1 MLDILINNDLENI
14 NNDIKDFL
22 ITVRFNLDNTGIIPS
37 NELKMYDS
45 IDVSEAI
52 PSGYSLAFVLGT
64 YSGDN
69 QLQFFGLFA
78 NPSKNTITVYIGNP
92 SNKNDSGNPIVS
104 LVCLKNKLP

>member
-1 MLDILINNDLENI
+1 
-14 NNDIKDFL
+14 
-22 ITVRFNLDNTGIIPS
+22 
-37 NELKMYDS
+37 MYDS

-69 QLQFFGLFA
+69 QFQFFGLFA
-78 NPSKNTITVYIGNP
+78 HPSENTITVYIGNP
-92 SNKNDSGNPIVS
+92 SNTNDSGDPIVS